1 MTKKQDVD
9 EHGYDPK
16 RSAARSIRERL
27 EQQAEQ
33 RPDKPAK
40 KLGSVL
46 KVPTI
51 TPTTKRLIDA
61 HTDILDGPGG
71 DIAFSHS
78 VLCQTSLPYKPTDER
93 VWIRDQGHV
102 SLRIEAGAARHLDT
116 GRWVD
121 LPLPH
126 GEKPR
131 LVMLHLNGEA
141 LRTGSPI
148 IDVRD
153 SMTAF
158 VRALGIDTNGRNLC
172 TLRDQL
178 ARLAAAHIR
187 LGIGS
192 KTIKTDVIYAFD
204 LWWPD
209 DAKQR
214 TIWPSTVQL
223 APRYFDS
230 LMKHAVPLDSRAVAA
245 LAHSALVLD
254 INAWL
259 AQRLHRVPKG
269 KPQTITW
276 QALRAQFGAGYAELR
291 IFRRRFKGA
300 LKTVLTAY
308 PDARVEIADAG
319 LVLWNSPP
327 PVLKRLVS
335 VPRLNPLTIDA
346 SATEIPDPD
355 PAD

>member
-1 MTKKQDVD
+1 MTKKRGDDQY
-9 EHGYDPK
+9 GYDPK
-16 RSAARSIRERL
+16 RSTARLLRERL
-27 EQQAEQ
+27 ERQADQ
-33 RPDKPAK
+33 RPDKPAQQIGAAL
-40 KLGSVL
+40 KLP
-46 KVPTI
+46 KI

-61 HTDILDGPGG
+61 HTEIIAGPAD

-78 VLCQTSLPYKPTDER
+78 VLCQTSLPYRPTDER

-102 SLRIEAGAARHLDT
+102 SLRIEAGAARHPGT
-116 GRWVD
+116 GKWVD

-158 VRALGIDTNGRNLC
+158 VRALGIDTNGRNLR

-178 ARLAAAHIR
+178 ARLAAAHIV
-187 LGIGS
+187 LGIGPD
-192 KTIKTDVIYAFD
+192 TIKADIIRHFRV
-204 LWWPD
+204 WWPD
-209 DAKQR
+209 DAQQR
-214 TIWPSTVQL
+214 VLWPSVVRLDTD
-223 APRYFDS
+223 YFDS
-230 LMKHAVPLDSRAVAA
+230 LTKHAVPLDSRAVAA
-245 LAHSALVLD
+245 LAHSALDLD
-254 INAWL
+254 IYAWL
-259 AQRLHRVPKG
+259 AQRLHRIPKG

-276 QALRAQFGAGYAELR
+276 QALKAQFGVGYAELR
-291 IFRRRFKGA
+291 IFRRRFKEA

-308 PDARVEIADAG
+308 PSARIEEADAG

-335 VPRLNPLTIDA
+335 VQRINPLTIDA
-346 SATEIPDPD
+346 TATEIPDT
-355 PAD
+355 

>member
-1 MTKKQDVD
+1 
-9 EHGYDPK
+9 
-16 RSAARSIRERL
+16 
-27 EQQAEQ
+27 
-33 RPDKPAK
+33 
-40 KLGSVL
+40 
-46 KVPTI
+46 
-51 TPTTKRLIDA
+51 
-61 HTDILDGPGG
+61 
-71 DIAFSHS
+71 
-78 VLCQTSLPYKPTDER
+78 
-93 VWIRDQGHV
+93 V
-102 SLRIEAGAARHLDT
+102 SLRIEAGAARHPDT
-116 GRWVD
+116 GKWVD

-158 VRALGIDTNGRNLC
+158 VRALGIHVHGRNIR

-178 ARLAAAHIR
+178 ARLAAAHIM

-192 KTIKTDVIYAFD
+192 KTIKTDVIDAFD

-214 TIWPSTVQL
+214 TMWPSTVQL

-230 LMKHAVPLDSRAVAA
+230 LTKHAVPLDSRAVAA
-245 LAHSALVLD
+245 LAHSALDLD
-254 INAWL
+254 IYTWL

-276 QALRAQFGAGYAELR
+276 QGLKAQFGVGYAELR
-291 IFRRRFKGA
+291 IFRRRFKEA
-300 LKTVLTAY
+300 IKTVLTAY
-308 PDARVEIADAG
+308 PNARVEIADAG

-346 SATEIPDPD
+346 SATEIPDT
-355 PAD
+355 

>member
-1 MTKKQDVD
+1 MTKKRGDDQY
-9 EHGYDPK
+9 GYDPK
-16 RSAARSIRERL
+16 RTAARLIRERL
-27 EQQAEQ
+27 ERQADQ
-33 RPDKPAK
+33 RPDKPAQ
-40 KLGSVL
+40 KLGNVL
-46 KVPTI
+46 RVPKV

-61 HTDILDGPGG
+61 HTEIIDSPPD

-78 VLCQTSLPYKPTDER
+78 VLCQTSLPYRPTDER
-93 VWIRDQGHV
+93 VWIRDQGNV
-102 SLRIEAGAARHLDT
+102 SLLIEAGRARHPDT
-116 GRWVD
+116 GKWVE

-141 LRTGSPI
+141 LRTGSSI

-158 VRALGIDTNGRNLC
+158 VRALGIDTNGRNLR

-178 ARLAAAHIR
+178 ARLAAAHIM

-192 KTIKTDVIYAFD
+192 KTIKTDVIDAFD

-214 TIWPSTVQL
+214 TMWPSTVQL

-230 LMKHAVPLDSRAVAA
+230 LTKHAVPLDSRAVAA
-245 LAHSALVLD
+245 LAHSALDLD
-254 INAWL
+254 IYAWL

-276 QALRAQFGAGYAELR
+276 QALKAQFGPDYDRLR
-291 IFRRRFKGA
+291 KFREKFVPA
-300 LKTVLTAY
+300 LKTVLRAY
-308 PDARVEIADAG
+308 PSARIEEADAG

-327 PVLKRLVS
+327 PVLKKQVS
-335 VPRLNPLTIDA
+335 TPRLNPLTIDA
-346 SATEIPDPD
+346 SATEIPDT
-355 PAD
+355 